1 MNVKKAINSIAEGD
15 SLISIVANDSLKTS
29 EGIVQFSH
37 MIADQYNVG
46 CGSSMAIEHGYEVI
60 NTIIKYSD
68 NVKIQT
74 MENLQGLEAILNN
87 PIN

>member
-46 CGSSMAIEHGYEVI
+46 CGSSMAIKMCTVQLFLQLLILYEF
-60 NTIIKYSD
+60 
-68 NVKIQT
+68 
-74 MENLQGLEAILNN
+74 LPPLL
-87 PIN
+87 